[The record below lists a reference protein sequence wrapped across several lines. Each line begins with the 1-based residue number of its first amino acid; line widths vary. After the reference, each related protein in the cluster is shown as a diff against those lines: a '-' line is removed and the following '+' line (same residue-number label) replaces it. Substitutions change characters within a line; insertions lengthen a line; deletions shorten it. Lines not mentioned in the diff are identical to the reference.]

1 MRNQHNIAGVGEVL
15 WDSFPEGDLF
25 GGAPANFACHCHSL
39 GANAYVVS
47 CLGNDKRGQ
56 DARAFLD
63 AHGVDT
69 SCLTTS
75 NERETG
81 VVIVTLDEQ
90 GLPTYEIKENAAWD
104 AIPWTR
110 EADVLAGKLDAVCFG
125 SLGQRN
131 AVSRATIQT
140 FLAATRDECLRVF
153 DINLRQTFYTREII
167 EESLQAASAVKLND
181 EELTTLGTILD
192 RPNLGEEAALAALLG
207 QYDLRLAI
215 LTKGDAGSLMITP
228 TESSVAKAPAITPVN
243 TVGAGD
249 AFTAAAVMGFL
260 DGKALD
266 EINQHANAV
275 AAWVCTQ
282 NGAAPALP
290 EALNR
295 N

>member
-1 MRNQHNIAGVGEVL
+1 MRNQHNIAGVGEAL
-15 WDSFPEGDLF
+15 WDLFPEGDLF

-47 CLGNDKRGQ
+47 CLGNDKRGL

-69 SCLTTS
+69 SCLATS

-81 VVIVTLDEQ
+81 VVVVTLDEQ

-110 EADVLAGKLDAVCFG
+110 ETDVLAGKLDAVCFG

-131 AVSRATIQT
+131 AISRATIQT

-153 DINLRQTFYTREII
+153 DINLRQTFYTREIL
-167 EESLQAASAVKLND
+167 EESLQAASALKLND
-181 EELTTLGTILD
+181 EELPTLMTILD
-192 RPNLGEEAALAALLG
+192 MSSLDEEAALAALLG
-207 QYDLRLAI
+207 RYDLRLAI

-228 TESSVAKAPAITPVN
+228 TESSLASAPAITPVN

-249 AFTAAAVMGFL
+249 AFTATAVMGFL
-260 DGKALD
+260 DGKTLD

-282 NGAAPALP
+282 IGAAPTLP
-290 EALNR
+290 ETLS
-295 N
+295 